1 MATYTL
7 PDLPYDYGALEP
19 HVSGKIMQLHH
30 DKHHRAYVTGA
41 NTALDALA
49 EARARDDFSR
59 TAALERSLA
68 FNVSGH
74 VLHSLFWQNLAP
86 RAGGEPTGAL
96 ADQIARDFGG
106 FSRFR
111 AELNSAAATIMGS
124 GWAALTWDPLS
135 KRLLTAQIHD
145 HQNEITQGGVP
156 ILVLDAWEH
165 AYYLQYGPEKKTYFE
180 AIWNVWNWADAGRR
194 FESVRGIDLALKQ
207 AA

>member
-165 AYYLQYGPEKKTYFE
+165 AYYLQYGPEKKTYFD

-194 FESVRGIDLALKQ
+194 FESVRGIDLALRQ